1 MNASKKKNL
10 ILIDTSYTLFH
21 RYFATLK
28 WLSLAHPL
36 IYKENINNKDYN
48 WLENTL
54 FIEKYEKL
62 FLEGIIKLMGRKI
75 YKNSII
81 IFCMD
86 TPKEQVWRTTDIKVD
101 YKGTRLDLNKKTNFM
116 PTFKYTYNVI
126 IPHILKNNN
135 NIYKLRINKLEADD
149 IIGIICKYLENTHLN
164 IYILSGDEDFL
175 QLGKSNLFFI
185 NFKNKKPLELS
196 SNEAIM
202 ALHKKLLLGD
212 KSDNIT
218 TIFPPR
224 FSHELKNKLLESL
237 ELFNVFIKL
246 NPLIEEKYIEN
257 SKLINFDRIP
267 DKFKKEIINEFNK
280 LDINY

>member
-1 MNASKKKNL
+1 MNTSKKKNL

>member
-1 MNASKKKNL
+1 MNTSKKKNL

-218 TIFPPR
+218 TIFPSR